1 MASTLITYSAQ
12 KLHIQCLRGNH
23 FKLVI
28 NVKNADGSNYDFTEI
43 DNSVTPTP
51 TTETAYELRMRIFE
65 AMPGQANNGQ
75 QPLYNSP
82 DNVAWYNGDPQASLV
97 SITDRLKPTVE
108 DGKLTLEWDS
118 PDNAP
123 FTPWPGRYKYHIYT
137 RSVNSITD
145 GTYDSPIKTI
155 WLFGDF
161 IVKDNNMYAGAP
173 QVGLSQTSG

>member
-12 KLHIQCLRGNH
+12 KLHIQCLRGSH

-51 TTETAYELRMRIFE
+51 TTETAHELRMRIFE
-65 AMPGQANNGQ
+65 AAPGQAYDGQ
-75 QPLYNSP
+75 QPLGNSP
-82 DNVAWYNGDPQASLV
+82 ENVAWQDGEAVNPIW
-97 SITDRLKPTVE
+97 ITDRLNTTVE

-118 PDNAP
+118 PDTAP
-123 FTPWPGRYKYHIYT
+123 FAPWPGRYKYHIYT
-137 RSVNSITD
+137 RSVNGVTD
-145 GTYDSPIKTI
+145 GTFDGSPIKTI

-161 IVKDNNMYAGAP
+161 IVKDNNMYAGEP
-173 QVGLSQTSG
+173 QVGLSETQG